1 MATAKKTIRIIG
13 AGIYG
18 RPTPENPSGEIE
30 IGTEIEINGEMPAG
44 WVGRAVVVGEEPKEG
59 SVFVTGNGDDPAID
73 AARREVADEAQRFID
88 KLRDEHADATRALID
103 RAEKAEDEV
112 QLLRD
117 QIRAANARLA
127 AFDRDGDGNPGG
139 ANGGGEAAT
148 ADDIKAAV
156 ALLDAKIDKHWTAA
170 GLPAVEAVA
179 ELTGKHVTRAAI
191 TEAAPDAKR
200 PD

>member
-1 MATAKKTIRIIG
+1 MAKANKTIRITG

-18 RPTPENPSGEIE
+18 VPTKENPSGELP
-30 IGTEIEINGEMPAG
+30 IGFEFDTEGDLPAG
-44 WVGRAVVVGEEPKEG
+44 WVGRAVIVGEEPKPG
-59 SVFVTGNGDDPAID
+59 SVFVGNGDDD
-73 AARREVADEAQRFID
+73 SEVGKARRELIEKAEAEFA
-88 KLRDEHADATRALID
+88 KRDQAHAEATRSLVA
-103 RAEKAEDEV
+103 RAEKAEADV
-112 QLLRD
+112 QDLREQLD
-117 QIRAANARLA
+117 VANEKLK